1 LLQSHFVNE
10 DGVREVWLLPALPE
24 AWAEGSVRGLV
35 ARGGFVVDIDWNGG
49 KVQKVAVKSQFGG
62 KVRFRFDVAE
72 LGGGKVV
79 SDYEGFDDEEDGEF
93 ELSTEEGEDYEFTV
107 SWD

>member
-1 LLQSHFVNE
+1 
-10 DGVREVWLLPALPE
+10 
-24 AWAEGSVRGLV
+24 
-35 ARGGFVVDIDWNGG
+35 
-49 KVQKVAVKSQFGG
+49 
-62 KVRFRFDVAE
+62 VAE